1 MVFVKYYTKIDV
13 EENLRKLM
21 TERNHK
27 HNKTLTIDFVVL
39 V

>member
-1 MVFVKYYTKIDV
+1 MNDFRII
-13 EENLRKLM
+13 EC
-21 TERNHK
+21 ERYKNDK